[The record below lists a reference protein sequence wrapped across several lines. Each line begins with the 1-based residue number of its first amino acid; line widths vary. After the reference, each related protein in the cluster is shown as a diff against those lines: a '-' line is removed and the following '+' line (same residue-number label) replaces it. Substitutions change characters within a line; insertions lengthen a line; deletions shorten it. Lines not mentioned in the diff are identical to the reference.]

1 MPPSENTNELA
12 MNMPNQSLMYSTYT
26 PIFGNLGFNIA
37 PSQTGEV
44 NYGYGTMP
52 YFSLEGLI
60 YMQQVAAS
68 TQPQMIMSG
77 QHTGQQNISGQYT
90 VTGAAGNVQVAIG
103 NATTQSG
110 NF

>member
-1 MPPSENTNELA
+1 MPPNNNVNDVA
-12 MNMPNQSLMYSTYT
+12 QNMPNQSLMYSTYT
-26 PIFGNLGFNIA
+26 PVFGNLGFNIA
-37 PSQTGEV
+37 PSQTGEI
-44 NYGYGTMP
+44 NYNFGQMP

-60 YMQQVAAS
+60 YMQQVSAA
-68 TQPQMIMSG
+68 TQPTSILPG

-103 NATTQSG
+103 RASTTSG